1 MSATKRS
8 GAGGA
13 GARAQQRRP
22 APPPGSAARAP
33 GRALWING
41 AIVRGEGA
49 TLSLFDRGARDGE
62 GIFETLRVYRGEP
75 FDWERH
81 MERLVLSAAELG
93 FPVPPSPDRLREALG
108 ELLRAES
115 LEEAVARITV
125 TRGVPGGRP
134 VKTGAW
140 IEAEPAGGRLWRG
153 ARDGQARAILSKRPF
168 HPGALGRY
176 KTTSRIVYALAREE
190 ARAAGADE
198 TLLASESGE
207 VLEGATSNL
216 FVVAGGEVL
225 TPPLAR
231 GILPGIVRA
240 WVLSACGTL
249 GLRAREAAIPRGA
262 LGEADEIFLTNS
274 VQEVVPVSVVEE
286 RAVPRREIGLMLRDA
301 YRERVTRGG

>member
-1 MSATKRS
+1 V
-8 GAGGA
+8 
-13 GARAQQRRP
+13 
-22 APPPGSAARAP
+22 SAAKPARPDPAP

-41 AIVRGEGA
+41 SIVRGAAA

-93 FPVPPSPDRLREALG
+93 FPVPPSPVRLREALE
-108 ELLRAES
+108 ELLQAEG

-140 IEAEPAGGRLWRG
+140 IEAEPVAGRLWKG
-153 ARDGQARAILSKRPF
+153 ARDGQARAIFSKRPF
-168 HPGALGRY
+168 HPGSLGRY
-176 KTTSRIVYALAREE
+176 KTTSRIVYSLAREE

-198 TLLASESGE
+198 TLLCSESGE

-225 TPPLAR
+225 TPPVAR

-240 WVLSACGTL
+240 WALTACGRL
-249 GLRAREAAIPRGA
+249 GMRAREAAIPRGA
-262 LGEADEIFLTNS
+262 LGEADEVFLTNS
-274 VQEVVPVSVVEE
+274 VQEVVPVSVVEDH
-286 RAVPRREIGLMLRDA
+286 AIPRREVGLTLRNA
-301 YRERVTRGG
+301 YRERVMRGG

>member
-1 MSATKRS
+1 MSAAKR
-8 GAGGA
+8 
-13 GARAQQRRP
+13 ARP
-22 APPPGSAARAP
+22 DPVP

-41 AIVRGEGA
+41 SIVRGAGA
-49 TLSLFDRGARDGE
+49 TISLFDRGARDGE
-62 GIFETLRVYRGEP
+62 GLFETLRIYRGEP

-93 FPVPPSPDRLREALG
+93 FPVPPSPARLREALG
-108 ELLRAES
+108 ELLRAEG

-140 IEAEPAGGRLWRG
+140 IEAEPAAGRLWKG
-153 ARDGQARAILSKRPF
+153 ARDGQARAIFSKRPF

-190 ARAAGADE
+190 ARASGADE
-198 TLLASESGE
+198 TLLWSESGE

-225 TPPLAR
+225 TPPVAR

-240 WVLSACGTL
+240 WVLTACGRL
-249 GLRAREAAIPRGA
+249 GLRARETAIPRDT
-262 LGEADEIFLTNS
+262 LGKADEVFLTNS
-274 VQEVVPVSVVEE
+274 VQEIVPVSVVEDDC
-286 RAVPRREIGLMLRDA
+286 VPRREAGLLLRNA
-301 YRERVTRGG
+301 YRERVMHGG

>member
-1 MSATKRS
+1 V
-8 GAGGA
+8 
-13 GARAQQRRP
+13 
-22 APPPGSAARAP
+22 RAP

-41 AIVRGEGA
+41 TIVRGEGA

-75 FDWERH
+75 FDWEPH

-93 FPVPPSPDRLREALG
+93 FPVPPSPVRLREALG
-108 ELLRAES
+108 ELLRAEG

-140 IEAEPAGGRLWRG
+140 IEAEPVAGRLWKG
-153 ARDGQARAILSKRPF
+153 AREAQARAILSKRPF
-168 HPGALGRY
+168 HPGSLGRY
-176 KTTSRIVYALAREE
+176 KTTSRIVYSLAREE

-225 TPPLAR
+225 TPPLAC

-240 WVLSACGTL
+240 WVLSACGRL

-262 LGEADEIFLTNS
+262 LAGADEVFLTNS
-274 VQEVVPVSVVEE
+274 VQEVVPVSVVEDH
-286 RAVPRREIGLMLRDA
+286 AIPRREVGLMLRGA